1 MQPVLTTRLVSVVIP
16 TYRRGD
22 ILLDTVQHLL
32 QLTSPPAEI
41 ILVDQTEQHS
51 PEIEEQLQSWV
62 TAERIHWLRVSPP
75 SIPRAMN
82 TGALAAQHEVV
93 LFLDDDLV
101 PGIDLIVAH
110 STAHAEHPDAWAVVG
125 QINQPEGPPENRRRK
140 YRSPLTRDLDFN
152 FSQDAPAWVTNLMAG
167 NCSVKRTRF
176 LELGG
181 FDENFIP
188 PVSYRFETEFAKRL
202 CAAGG
207 RIWYEPSASIR
218 HLRAGSGGT
227 RSRGQHLASVS
238 PLHSVGAYYYMLQQG
253 QGADRLWQFVRRP
266 FREVRTKFHLTHPW
280 WIPVKLIGELRAML
294 LARRLYRAGPRLIDT
309 AR

>member
-1 MQPVLTTRLVSVVIP
+1 MQPVLTTRPVSVVIP

-22 ILLDTVQHLL
+22 ILLDTVRYLL

-62 TAERIHWLRVSPP
+62 TTERIHWLRVSPP

-82 TGALAAQHEVV
+82 AGALAAQHEVV

-101 PGIDLIVAH
+101 PGIDLIAVHRQAH
-110 STAHAEHPDAWAVVG
+110 EEHPDAWAVVG
-125 QINQPEGPPENRRRK
+125 QIIQPEGYPKARSRRNCT
-140 YRSPLTRDLDFN
+140 YLTRDLDFN
-152 FSQDAPAWVTNLMAG
+152 FSQDAAAWVTNLMAG

-207 RIWYEPSASIR
+207 RIRYEPSASIR

-227 RSRGQHLASVS
+227 RSCGQHLASAS

-266 FREVRTKFHLTHPW
+266 FREVRTKFHLRHPW
-280 WIPVKLIGELRAML
+280 WIPVKFVGELRAMM
-294 LARRLYRAGPRLIDT
+294 LAYQLWRAGPRYLRKST
-309 AR
+309 